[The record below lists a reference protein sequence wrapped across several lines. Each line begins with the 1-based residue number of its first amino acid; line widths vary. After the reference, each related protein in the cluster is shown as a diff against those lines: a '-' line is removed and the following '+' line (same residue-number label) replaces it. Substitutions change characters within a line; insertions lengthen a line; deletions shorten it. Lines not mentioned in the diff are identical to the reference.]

1 MDDELRILRTAPMST
16 VLATLSAASMRL
28 GQPATVDVSAFMG
41 DAVLGIPWQHYDE
54 WFNALEAEPYDSEAS
69 SRLEPTQ
76 VRYATKTV
84 SPEHWTFVIRSVS

>member
-1 MDDELRILRTAPMST
+1 VDEELRIPRTAPMST
-16 VLATLSAASMRL
+16 VLATLAATSMRL
-28 GQPATVDVSAFMG
+28 GQPTTVDISAFMG
-41 DAVLGIPWQHYDE
+41 DIVLGIPNQHYE
-54 WFNALEAEPYDSEAS
+54 KWFNALEAESYDSEAS

>member
-1 MDDELRILRTAPMST
+1 MST
-16 VLATLSAASMRL
+16 VLATLSATSMRL
-28 GQPATVDVSAFMG
+28 GQPTTVDVSAFMG
-41 DAVLGIPWQHYDE
+41 DVVLGIPCQRYDE
-54 WFNALEAEPYDSEAS
+54 WFKALEAEPYDSEAS